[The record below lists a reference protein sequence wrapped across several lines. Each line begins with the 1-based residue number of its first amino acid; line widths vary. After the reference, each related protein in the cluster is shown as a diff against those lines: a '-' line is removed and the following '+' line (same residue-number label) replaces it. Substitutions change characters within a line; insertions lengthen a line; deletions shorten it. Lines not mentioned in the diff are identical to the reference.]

1 MGIVDKIDPCPPQ
14 FLVDDSGK
22 QILNPEC
29 WINITLSKNV
39 LSTIYGLE
47 TSRLVWSALANQFA
61 NQSKSRIANLKK
73 QIQSLNQGSK
83 TYSGYIQSAKECSD
97 QLAIVGKPIP
107 NEDLITSL
115 INGLSPLFNSFI
127 TTISIMT
134 HDK

>member
-1 MGIVDKIDPCPPQ
+1 
-14 FLVDDSGK
+14 
-22 QILNPEC
+22 
-29 WINITLSKNV
+29 V

-107 NEDLITSL
+107 NEDLITYL